1 MKTTFAM
8 RGKLG
13 WPSLLIVLAVAS
25 AAIAGYA
32 FPPWSSQHQ
41 SERDTDR
48 LDQQGKRPEKTYT
61 GRSFASQT
69 RIVRQSSASA
79 TATGFD
85 SERVWS
91 GNDDWEPTVALQP
104 NSNIVYQLTTR
115 YNGAKAC
122 TGCPFPVIVIRRSI
136 DGGNTWQA
144 DHFIPTTKYQK
155 NDPELQ
161 VATDGTLYL
170 AWMDEYKPGIRFA
183 KSSDGGTTWTTP
195 LSLTPIKGTP
205 NWGDKP
211 LLVISPSGKDVY
223 LGFNASDAYVASS
236 HNYGASF
243 GPNVKVNNDTR
254 YWFHTGGAVAPNGD
268 VFFITSDFSQDY
280 TGDGNISVLKS
291 TNGGSSW
298 SIIRVDTSKEMP
310 DCPWSPGCTFGFF
323 GTIAGIAI
331 DSAGKIMISYNANN
345 SPRTPMQLYAR
356 TSSDG
361 GAIWSARISIGG
373 GGTVN
378 HHSVQMVSGPA
389 AGEFAV
395 VWQDDRMGAN
405 IAWNVWLRHTVDG
418 GSTWAA
424 PVRLSDLGSGAP
436 YKSANGY
443 SFPYGDYLG
452 IARDSVGIY
461 HVAWGEGISYT
472 GPGGTWYTKGR

>member
-1 MKTTFAM
+1 MSNSFASTG
-8 RGKLG
+8 RRNGRR
-13 WPSLLIVLAVAS
+13 LLLVLAISA
-25 AAIAGYA
+25 AAIAAYA
-32 FPPWSSQHQ
+32 LTPRSVHPSPGGRNDPLEH
-41 SERDTDR
+41 E
-48 LDQQGKRPEKTYT
+48 GKRPEKGYT
-61 GRSFASQT
+61 GLSFAKQT
-69 RIVRQSSASA
+69 KVVGQASASA
-79 TATGFD
+79 TTTGFD

-104 NSNIVYQLTTR
+104 NSSTVYQLTTR
-115 YNGAKAC
+115 YNGTKAC

-161 VATDGTLYL
+161 VADDGTLYL
-170 AWMDEYKPGIRFA
+170 AWMDEYKPGVRFA
-183 KSSDGGTTWTTP
+183 KSTDGGSTWTTP

-205 NWGDKP
+205 NWSDKP
-211 LLVISPSGKDVY
+211 LLLISPSGKDVY

-243 GPNVKVNNDTR
+243 GANVKVNNDTR

-268 VFFITSDFSQDY
+268 VYFITSDFSQDY
-280 TGDGNISVLKS
+280 TGDANISLIKS

-298 SIIRVDTSKEMP
+298 SIIRVDTSKQMP
-310 DCPWSPGCTFGFF
+310 DCAWAAGCTLGFF
-323 GTIAGIAI
+323 GTVAGMAV
-331 DSAGKIMISYNANN
+331 DSAGKIMVAYNANN
-345 SPRTPMQLYAR
+345 SPGTPMQLYAR
-356 TSSDG
+356 TSSNG
-361 GAIWSARISIGG
+361 GVLWSARMSIGG

-395 VWQDDRMGAN
+395 VWQDDRLGAN
-405 IAWNVWLRHTVDG
+405 VAWNVWLRHTLDSG
-418 GSTWAA
+418 TNWAA

-436 YKSANGY
+436 YKTANGY
-443 SFPYGDYLG
+443 GFPYGDYLG
-452 IARDSVGIY
+452 VARDAVGIY
-461 HVAWGEGISYT
+461 HVVWGEGISYT
-472 GPGGTWYTKGR
+472 GPGGTWYTKGH